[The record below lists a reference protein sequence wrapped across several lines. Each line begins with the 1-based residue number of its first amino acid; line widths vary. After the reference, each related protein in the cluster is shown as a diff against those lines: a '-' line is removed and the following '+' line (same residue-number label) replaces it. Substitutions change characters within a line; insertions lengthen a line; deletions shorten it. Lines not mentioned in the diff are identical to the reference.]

1 MHAGKVLQTDQLGAT
16 FMIKNIIIRNT
27 LLKCTVY
34 RETVLEIK
42 FSQLIKLA
50 ITIHNNILDVI
61 SVSQDSDLFAPVQ
74 SLMLNA
80 ER

>member
-1 MHAGKVLQTDQLGAT
+1 
-16 FMIKNIIIRNT
+16 MIKNIIIRNT